1 MADERFL
8 IVRLSSLGDVIF
20 TLPVLAALRDSF
32 PRAYI
37 GWVIDQRWQALLE
50 ENPDLND
57 LIPLR
62 GRSIGQFLACGR
74 RLRDF
79 QATCVLD
86 VQGLY
91 KSALLARLSRAPRRI
106 GFTFARARE
115 GGASLF
121 YTERILPHAAHMVDQ
136 NLELAA
142 AAGAKVQLPRLPL
155 RVQGASQTIVDQ
167 LLLTAN
173 IARYVVLSPGG
184 GWKSKCWPPDRFG
197 ELALRIWNT
206 HGLRIIINC
215 GPGEMQLA
223 EIAAA
228 KAGAALPI
236 IVQYELPELMALLHG
251 AELVVAADTGPL
263 HLASALGTPV
273 VGLYGPTSPA
283 RNGPY
288 GKQDIVV
295 RNASDSETTYKRG
308 SAFSETMLSISV
320 DQVTAAVQERL
331 ANRQSGRLDG
341 RLVDRLG
348 NRVTQES
355 GQGWRPADGKPLGP
369 AQ

>member
-20 TLPVLAALRDSF
+20 TLPVIAALRDSF

-50 ENPDLND
+50 ENPELNEV
-57 LIPLR
+57 IPLH
-62 GRSIGQFLACGR
+62 GRSVLKFLACGR
-74 RLRDF
+74 QARDF
-79 QATCVLD
+79 AATCVLD

-106 GFTFARARE
+106 GLAYSAARE
-115 GGASLF
+115 GGASIF
-121 YTERILPHAAHMVDQ
+121 YTERILPHSAHIVDR

-142 AAGAKVQLPRLPL
+142 AAGTKAESPRFPL
-155 RVQGASQTIVDQ
+155 HVAFGAQTTVDQ
-167 LLLTAN
+167 MLLTAS

-184 GWKSKCWPPDRFG
+184 GWKSKCWPPERYG

-215 GPGEMQLA
+215 GPGEMHLA
-223 EIAAA
+223 EMVAS
-228 KAGAALPI
+228 KAGPALPI
-236 IVQYELPELMALLHG
+236 IVEYELPELMALLQG
-251 AELVVAADTGPL
+251 AELAVAGDSGPL
-263 HLASALGTPV
+263 HLAGALGTPV

-288 GKQDIVV
+288 GKQDIAV
-295 RNASDSETTYKRG
+295 RNATESETTYKRG
-308 SAFSETMLSISV
+308 NEISETMLSISV
-320 DQVTAAVQERL
+320 DQVAAAVQERL
-331 ANRQSGRLDG
+331 ANRESGRLNS

-348 NRVTQES
+348 NRVTQQS
-355 GQGWRPADGKPLGP
+355 SQGRGPTAGKPPEP